1 MEDLF
6 NIDGWSSVSQ
16 EKQGP
21 ARILLVDDD
30 KFDRTF
36 IMDCLAPRKMN
47 VHEAS
52 NGDEAIEMVTENF
65 YDLVLSDIYMPGI
78 NGIEL
83 IKKIREIDENLQV
96 ILFTGHADLATAIEA
111 VKLGVFD
118 YIVKPFDPGELTWR
132 VDKAIE
138 KGQRIRL
145 DVEARKTLEE
155 KVNVQS
161 ERIRLLF
168 YEAVQAL
175 INAIEAKDQYT
186 KGHSIRVTQY
196 AMAYARFVEISFE
209 EASDIQ
215 LAARL
220 HDIGKL
226 GINDAIL
233 NKTGP
238 LTDEEFEIIKKH
250 PETSYKI
257 LNSIMTDP
265 VLRIIRHHHEKW
277 DGNGYP
283 DGLAGELIPHGARI
297 VCLADSY
304 DAMTSSR
311 AYKKAMLPEEAMAE
325 IERCAGTQFDPNMAP
340 GFIEVMR
347 MNRKENGLILEDE
360 VV

>member
-6 NIDGWSSVSQ
+6 DFEGWDSESRD
-16 EKQGP
+16 EKAP

-36 IMDCLAPRKMN
+36 IQDCLAQKDLSID
-47 VHEAS
+47 EAS
-52 NGDEAIEMVTENF
+52 NGDEAIELMRENF

-83 IKKIREIDENLQV
+83 IRKIREIDENLQV

-118 YIVKPFDPGELTWR
+118 YIVKPFDPEELNWR

-138 KGQRIRL
+138 KGTRIRL
-145 DVEARKTLEE
+145 DAEARRTLEE
-155 KVNVQS
+155 KVDVQN
-161 ERIRLLF
+161 ERIRVIF
-168 YEAVQAL
+168 YEAVQTL

-196 AMAYARFVEISFE
+196 AMAYARYAEIPFE

-233 NKTGP
+233 NKTGR
-238 LTDEEFEIIKKH
+238 LTDEEFELIKKH

-257 LNSIMTDP
+257 LNSIMSDP
-265 VLRIIRHHHEKW
+265 VLRIIRHHHERW
-277 DGNGYP
+277 DGRGYP
-283 DGLAGELIPHGARI
+283 DGLKGELIPHGARI
-297 VCLADSY
+297 VCLADSF
-304 DAMTSSR
+304 DAMTSNR
-311 AYKKAMLPEEAMAE
+311 AYKKAMSIEEALVE
-325 IERCAGTQFDPNMAP
+325 VQSCAGSQFDPAMVP
-340 GFIEVMR
+340 GFIEVIKMH
-347 MNRKENGLILEDE
+347 RKENGAILEGE
-360 VV
+360 AV